1 MRRAA
6 FAVLLAAAAC
16 TPSVPNRAPQPD
28 GSASQSIR
36 ESLSA
41 LLFDDIPAGYVAD
54 PEGTRALTIDQAVE
68 GVDDPAELRTRLEQ
82 EGFVAGFARLWASDD
97 DATDVI
103 FAYVYEFATADGAK
117 AEQDSGLAEARRD
130 GSETFPVPQIS
141 GAMGVTQSPPPG
153 GEGDDSTF
161 HAVSFV
167 RSTRYYLV
175 AIGGPIPHTRQEA
188 IDLAIRMEA
197 VAR

>member
-6 FAVLLAAAAC
+6 IAVLLAAAAC

-28 GSASQSIR
+28 VSASESTGQ
-36 ESLSA
+36 SLST
-41 LLFDDIPAGYVAD
+41 LLFEDVPAGYVPD
-54 PEGTRALTIDQAVE
+54 PQGTRPLTIDQATE
-68 GVDDPAELRTRLEQ
+68 GVDDPAELRTRLQQ
-82 EGFVAGFARLWASDD
+82 EGFVAGFARLWVSDD
-97 DATDVI
+97 DASDVI
-103 FAYVYEFATADGAK
+103 FAYVYEFATAEGAK

-130 GSETFPVPQIS
+130 GSETFDVPQVR
-141 GAMGVTQSPPPG
+141 GAIGVTQSPPPD
-153 GEGDDSTF
+153 GEGDASTF

-188 IDLAIRMEA
+188 IDLAVRMDA
-197 VAR
+197 AAR